1 MILEDDR
8 VFMVWFATKINAT
21 YVHMKYKNW
30 SRETKKNAG
39 EENDTHKAKAESKF
53 LSF

>member
-1 MILEDDR
+1 MLPMYI
-8 VFMVWFATKINAT
+8 WNIKIE
-21 YVHMKYKNW
+21 VEKQ
-30 SRETKKNAG
+30 KKNAG